1 MIDAVWIDNLIKVM
15 DYEDRLYNQLYT
27 IAESKTEM
35 IIKDDIENLQQA
47 VGKEQRLAGDL
58 NKLKDAREQI
68 VGQISK
74 KIGRNPDEIV
84 VRDIIGELSENQAK
98 RLSDVSE
105 KLKGTIDRLR
115 VKNDLNQKL
124 LQNALEYIDFSLN
137 LLTEPSPQVPQY
149 GRNGYEQGRKSRV
162 VLDIKS

>member
-1 MIDAVWIDNLIKVM
+1 MIDAIWIDNLIKVL

-35 IIKDDIENLQQA
+35 IINGDIENLQTA
-47 VGKEQRLAGDL
+47 VGKEQKLTGDL
-58 NKLKDAREQI
+58 NKLKDAREKI
-68 VGQISK
+68 VGQIAIK
-74 KIGRNPDEIV
+74 NGKNPDKVV
-84 VRDIIGELSENQAK
+84 VRDIIEKLSENQAN
-98 RLSDVSE
+98 RLSDVSG
-105 KLKGTIDRLR
+105 KLKKTIDRLK

-137 LLTEPSPQVPQY
+137 LLTEPSLQVPQY
-149 GRNGYEQGRKSRV
+149 GPKGYEQGKKNRV